1 MDLKWAYITFG
12 AGILLVII
20 EYVMKSKKK
29 GGITATDK
37 KSMIGLFWLSIGAA
51 GLVAFLTNA

>member
-12 AGILLVII
+12 AGSLIVII
-20 EYVMKSKKK
+20 EYVMASKKK